1 MENKQK
7 QTLIVAVAVLVV
19 ALIGGASVYMRKE
32 AQIKALASEKTMLA
46 SQLQT
51 RNSLMVELE
60 DTFTE
65 IENSLTFVREKRN
78 ALTIDNTEGVK
89 DQKKELAANVK
100 LMDEMLFESA
110 KKIEELEAKLKK
122 SGVNSR
128 AFEKRIAVLNKNIE
142 DQNSQIAELKQMIE
156 QKDFQ
161 LAEFQTKVDE
171 MNVAMTVQ
179 NDSLARES
187 QRLVSRTNQIN
198 VGHVAYGTFKELK
211 EKGVLV
217 REGGLLGIGSS
228 KQVNQNFDPEYFTQ
242 VDIRDTKIVPLHSKK
257 AQVVTEHPSDSYQLI
272 EENGEIAYLQIDKPD
287 EFWKISK
294 YAVIEVK

>member
-1 MENKQK
+1 MEKK
-7 QTLIVAVAVLVV
+7 QTQTIIVAAAVLVV
-19 ALIGGASVYMRKE
+19 AFIGGAYVYTQKE
-32 AQIKALASEKTMLA
+32 AQIEALTSEKTELVG
-46 SQLQT
+46 QLQT
-51 RNSLMVELE
+51 RDSLMVELE

-65 IENSLTFVREKRN
+65 IENSLTFVKEKRS
-78 ALTIDNTEGVK
+78 ALSIDNTEGVK
-89 DQKKELAANVK
+89 DRKKELVADVK

-128 AFEKRIAVLNKNIE
+128 AFEKRIAALNKNLE
-142 DQNSQIAELKQMIE
+142 DQNAQIAELKQLVE

-171 MNVAMTVQ
+171 MNTAMVIQ
-179 NDSLARES
+179 NDSLVRES
-187 QRLVSRTNQIN
+187 QRLVDRTNQIN
-198 VGHVAYGTFKELK
+198 VGHVAYGTYKELK
-211 EKGVLV
+211 EKGLLV

-228 KQVNQNFDPEYFTQ
+228 KEVNQNFDPEYFTT
-242 VDIRDTKIVPLHSKK
+242 VDIRETKIVPLHSKK
-257 AQVVTEHPSDSYQLI
+257 ALVITEHPSGSYQLI
-272 EENGEIAYLQIDKPD
+272 EENGEIAYLQIDKPE

>member
-1 MENKQK
+1 MEKK
-7 QTLIVAVAVLVV
+7 QTQTIIVAAAVLVV
-19 ALIGGASVYMRKE
+19 AFIGGAYVYTQKE
-32 AQIKALASEKTMLA
+32 AQIEALTSEKTELFG
-46 SQLQT
+46 QLQT
-51 RNSLMVELE
+51 RDSLMVELE

-65 IENSLTFVREKRN
+65 IENSLTFVKEKRS
-78 ALTIDNTEGVK
+78 ALSIDNTEGVK
-89 DQKKELAANVK
+89 DRKKELVADVK

-128 AFEKRIAVLNKNIE
+128 AFEKRIAALNKNLE
-142 DQNSQIAELKQMIE
+142 DQNAQIAELKQLVE

-171 MNVAMTVQ
+171 MNTAMVIQ
-179 NDSLARES
+179 NDSLVRES
-187 QRLVSRTNQIN
+187 QRLVDRTNQIN
-198 VGHVAYGTFKELK
+198 VGHVAYGTYKELK
-211 EKGVLV
+211 EKGLLV

-228 KQVNQNFDPEYFTQ
+228 KGVNQNFDPEYFTT

-257 AQVVTEHPSDSYQLI
+257 AQVITEHPSDSYQLI
-272 EENGEIAYLQIDKPD
+272 EENGEIAYLQIDKPE